1 MLQSAVMSAR
11 AIATATISFGLVS
24 IPVKLYSS
32 GESGSTIR
40 FNMLHK
46 KDGSR
51 LKQQYFCLKDGE
63 KVERSEMAKGY
74 EFSKGQYV
82 MFSPEELK
90 ALEAQSTQEIEIT
103 EFVPTDKV
111 EPVFFDKSYYLGP
124 DKGGDRAYKLLSQ
137 ALVKTKRS
145 ALAKYAARG
154 KTYLVLVRPYE
165 KGLIMQ
171 QLRYAEEVR
180 AFDEVPLGDA
190 AIKAGELKLALQIV
204 EQAVSDKFKPDAYED
219 EVKQRV
225 ETLIQKKIDGQEI
238 TAEPTEEPKA
248 QVIDLMEALKA
259 SLSDDKRK
267 PAQRSATAKAAKAK
281 TTKTSTRKKKASK
294 G

>member
-11 AIATATISFGLVS
+11 AIASATVSFGLVS
-24 IPVKLYSS
+24 IPVKVYAS
-32 GESGSTIR
+32 GDSGSAIR
-40 FNMLHK
+40 FNLLHK

-51 LKQQYFCLKDGE
+51 LKQQYYCLKDGE
-63 KVERSEMAKGY
+63 KVERTEMAKGY
-74 EFSKGQYV
+74 EFAKGQYV
-82 MFSPEELK
+82 MFTAEELK
-90 ALEAQSTQEIEIT
+90 ALEAQSTQTIEIT

-111 EPVFFDKSYYLGP
+111 QPVFLDKSYYLGP

-154 KTYLVLVRPYE
+154 KMYLVLVRPYD

-171 QLRYAEEVR
+171 QLRYADEVR
-180 AFDEVPLGDA
+180 AFSDVPLGDSEV
-190 AIKAGELKLALQIV
+190 KASELKLALQIV
-204 EQAVSDKFKPDAYED
+204 EQAVSDKFQPENYED
-219 EVKQRV
+219 EVKKRV

-259 SLSDDKRK
+259 SLAKDKRK
-267 PAQRSATAKAAKAK
+267 PARRSGVAVAKKVAKKSA
-281 TTKTSTRKKKASK
+281 RKKKASK